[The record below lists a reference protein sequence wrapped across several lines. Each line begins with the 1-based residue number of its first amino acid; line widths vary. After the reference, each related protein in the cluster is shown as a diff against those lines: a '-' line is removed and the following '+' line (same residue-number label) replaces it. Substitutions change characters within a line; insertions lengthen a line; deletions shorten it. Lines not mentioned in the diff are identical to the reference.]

1 MKPELPSVEVQKEF
15 YETQREEMVKI
26 NLQNEFTRL
35 RNEKRVA
42 TSKDEDEVDA
52 AKSEIKKIDKQFE
65 IATQTIEVIDEQ
77 LAKL

>member
-1 MKPELPSVEVQKEF
+1 MKIELPSAEEQKSF
-15 YETQREEMVKI
+15 YESQREEMLKI

-42 TSKDEDEVDA
+42 TSKDEEEVDN
-52 AKSEIKKIDKQFE
+52 AKAEIKKINKQFE

-77 LAKL
+77 LKKL